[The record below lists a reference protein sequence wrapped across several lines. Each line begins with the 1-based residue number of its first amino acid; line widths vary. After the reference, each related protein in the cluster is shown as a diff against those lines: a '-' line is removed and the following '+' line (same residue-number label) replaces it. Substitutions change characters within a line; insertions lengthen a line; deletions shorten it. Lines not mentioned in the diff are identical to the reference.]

1 MKKLILSGG
10 LCVSLLLI
18 FSACGGD
25 GAGSGSGN
33 AKLATAK
40 DSISYA
46 IGNYLS
52 QNMKMQGMTLNADML
67 QKGFED
73 QTKGEGLTNDESR
86 KLIDKFQM
94 EMMMK
99 QRDPASKDKPFSFN
113 VDSVSLAIGQ
123 DFSFQMQTMDMELDG
138 AQFGAGSR
146 DFNTGNAAM
155 DSLTIA
161 GEVEKFTTTM
171 QGKSLEKAAIE
182 GKANL
187 AAGAAFLAENGK
199 SDGIKTTASGLQYK
213 VLTSGSGNK
222 PAATDKVEVHY
233 EGKLLDGTVFDSSI
247 KRGEP
252 VTFGLNQVIPG
263 WTEGVQ
269 LMAKG
274 AKYRFWIPG
283 DLAYGERG
291 SPPNIGPNATLVFDV
306 ELIDIK

>member
-1 MKKLILSGG
+1 MKKLILAGG
-10 LCVSLLLI
+10 LCVGLLLI
-18 FSACGGD
+18 FSACGGE

-40 DSISYA
+40 DSMSYA

-52 QNMKMQGMTLNADML
+52 QNMEKQGMELNAEML
-67 QKGFED
+67 QKGFVD
-73 QTKGEGLTNDESR
+73 QSKGQGLTNEESR
-86 KLIDKFQM
+86 KLIDQFQM
-94 EMMMK
+94 EMMLK
-99 QRDPASKDKPFSFN
+99 QRDPASKDKPFTFST
-113 VDSVSLAIGQ
+113 DSVSLAIGQ
-123 DFSFQMQTMDMELDG
+123 DFSFQMESMGMELDG

-146 DFNTGNAAM
+146 DFNSGNAVM

-161 GEVEKFTTTM
+161 GQVEKFTADM
-171 QGKSLEKAAIE
+171 QVKSMEKAAIE
-182 GKANL
+182 GEANL
-187 AAGAAFLAENGK
+187 AAGVAFLAENGK
-199 SDGIKTTASGLQYK
+199 VDGVKTTASGLQYK
-213 VLTSGSGNK
+213 ELKGGSGKK

-269 LMAKG
+269 LMGEG

-283 DLAYGERG
+283 NLAYGERG
-291 SPPNIGPNATLVFDV
+291 SPPNIGPNATLIFDV
-306 ELIDIK
+306 ELIDVK